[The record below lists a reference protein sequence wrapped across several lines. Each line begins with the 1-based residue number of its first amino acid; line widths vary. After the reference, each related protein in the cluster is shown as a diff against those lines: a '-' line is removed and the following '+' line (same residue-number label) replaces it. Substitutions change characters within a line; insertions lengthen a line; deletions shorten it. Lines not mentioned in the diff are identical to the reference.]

1 MKIRTNSVLG
11 SKERLNILFYSA
23 QDDIAGGVQI
33 KFLLTPKY
41 YFGWCTG
48 WNNFPS
54 TLPSATQKT
63 WRITLDKS
71 EGIRVI
77 IHCNGVL
84 VLNLLLSDQVCTT
97 FRPSWNPS
105 WSEVWSG
112 DVKQLYFH
120 SPDSGSASEY
130 YRPYRGNYCILYL
143 YQSSSY
149 KKL

>member
-1 MKIRTNSVLG
+1 MTHDVRIDWNLENVPVKIRTNSVLG
-11 SKERLNILFYSA
+11 SKERLNMLFYSA

-77 IHCNGVL
+77 IHCNGME
-84 VLNLLLSDQVCTT
+84 VLNFLLSDETCTHYHY
-97 FRPSWNPS
+97 RSY
-105 WSEVWSG
+105 WSR
-112 DVKQLYFH
+112 DVTQLYF
-120 SPDSGSASEY
+120 SWSDIASDF
-130 YRPYRGNYCILYL
+130 YRPYTGN
-143 YQSSSY
+143 
-149 KKL
+149 

>member
-1 MKIRTNSVLG
+1 MTHDVRIDWNLENVPVKIRTNSVLG

-84 VLNLLLSDQVCTT
+84 VLNLLLSDQVCTNYGS
-97 FRPSWNPS
+97 RYYNY
-105 WSEVWSG
+105 WSR
-112 DVKQLYFH
+112 DVTQLYF
-120 SPDSGSASEY
+120 SSGDRASDY
-130 YRPYRGNYCILYL
+130 YRPYSGN
-143 YQSSSY
+143 
-149 KKL
+149 